1 MALNVVEVNSK
12 YGKGKVVP
20 IESIEK
26 TVKNRKSEIQRL
38 QGEISRVDQMKG
50 RLQRAERY
58 LKEFE
63 KHQAIVEKYENNP
76 FLKGKMLVSKSAKRE
91 YDNAVTA
98 RDSYKNYMQKEGITG
113 RADFGKQI
121 ESFGKMEAK
130 VPEYQGQIQSQEK
143 GLGLLDAV
151 MKGIEQAS
159 REMTRQQQ
167 RQQKTAKPSRLRG
180 RKEQM
185 HFLTAPKS
193 LGFPRFLTV
202 HPEEPGTD
210 LPLSGKFA
218 SS

>member
-1 MALNVVEVNSK
+1 MYPERPEMRHMSFKTALNIVDVNSK
-12 YGKGKVVP
+12 YGKGKAVP

-26 TVKNRKSEIQRL
+26 TVNNRKSEIQRL
-38 QGEISRVDQMKG
+38 QGEISRVDQTKG

-58 LKEFE
+58 LKDFE

-91 YDNAVTA
+91 YDSAVTA

-113 RADFGKQI
+113 RADFEKQV

-151 MKGIEQAS
+151 MKGIEQAG
-159 REMTRQQQ
+159 REMTREQQRKQQQ
-167 RQQKTAKPSRLRG
+167 QQSRGKGKGKSNQQTWEIGG
-180 RKEQM
+180 R
-185 HFLTAPKS
+185 
-193 LGFPRFLTV
+193 
-202 HPEEPGTD
+202 
-210 LPLSGKFA
+210 
-218 SS
+218 